1 MILSQI
7 FSNPLFGLIFVV
19 VIVASLSLHEFAH
32 AYVGHLQGD
41 DTAKH
46 AGRLTLDPRKHLD
59 LMGTLAFLFIG
70 FGWAKP
76 VPFNPYNLRNQ
87 KWGPSLVAAAG
98 PIANLILVALSAIT
112 LHLVSAFSS
121 FGGDN
126 ALLVF
131 LTTMIQINL
140 LLFVF
145 NLIPIPPLDGSKF
158 LIDILKRNPKNNHFL
173 YQLESRGPFY
183 LIMFILIDN
192 FFLNSL
198 IFGTLF
204 GAVSGAI
211 LGILGLR

>member
-1 MILSQI
+1 MILQQI

-59 LMGTLAFLFIG
+59 LMGTLTFLIIG

-87 KWGPSLVAAAG
+87 KWGPTLVAAAG
-98 PIANLILVALSAIT
+98 PLANLLLVAISAVV
-112 LHLVSAFSS
+112 LQLVGAFTAI
-121 FGGDN
+121 GGEN

-131 LTTMIQINL
+131 LVTMIQINL

-158 LIDILKRNPKNNHFL
+158 LIDALKHNPKNNQFI
-173 YQLESRGPFY
+173 YQLETRGPFY
-183 LIMFILIDN
+183 LIMFILIDS

-198 IFGTLF
+198 IFGTIF
-204 GAVSGAI
+204 STISGAI
-211 LGILGLR
+211 LTVLGL